1 MLILLQTLTFTFL
14 ILLTF
19 KNFGNMAILKKG
31 GTQIT
36 APQQNSAVFTS
47 MEYNS
52 PNRNAF
58 NLSKMTHGTL
68 RFGKLY
74 PVYSRMVMAGDSFKI
89 KPSHFIR
96 FASVISPI
104 LNKINISYSAF
115 YVPFR
120 LVWKFFPTFI
130 SGGYNNDG
138 VYTDEQGNYL
148 DKNDNLT
155 NTPFTPQLPTI
166 DLLQTD
172 GPGDSAEF
180 VFKPYDG
187 TLLDWLGYP
196 TFSDKTNLHAVLK
209 RLDNSPASVNF
220 RSSQIINVLP
230 LMCYHKVVKDWF
242 TNNNIKDTTLLDS
255 YIPANVSGL
264 QQPTKLG
271 ISITEVTQLAY
282 VNYGLD
288 YFTSAL
294 PYLQRGEPIMLNG
307 ANNDVTFDRS
317 KSNQNSLLF
326 AGTTTTPP
334 SGEKLTI
341 GNSNNAFAPLQT
353 ANSANLLLDNSSS
366 LSVQLGTTIQELRFA
381 NALQEWCE
389 KSLRV
394 GTRYID
400 FLKAFFGVVSSDR
413 SLQRS
418 EYLGSSVHDVTKM
431 DIDQTSGTE
440 FGLDEATPQGTT
452 TTKLIASDSAKTFD
466 CYCEEHGMIF
476 VMAYIT
482 PETIYKNRIRTEY
495 LYRDKEDFLFPEFAH
510 LSPQA
515 VQNQELF
522 VPRVASEVVNYNPT
536 GVFGYQDRYNELR
549 QDTNDVHGDFKGNL
563 SFFLQM
569 RNFTKMPALN
579 TDFLKADDVSTS
591 IFATDK
597 VKNSNGEQFPVDQI
611 WASFNFDVKAIRC
624 LPKIAIPQLV

>member
-1 MLILLQTLTFTFL
+1 
-14 ILLTF
+14 
-19 KNFGNMAILKKG
+19 MAILKKG

-58 NLSKMTHGTL
+58 NLSKMTHGTM

-155 NTPFTPQLPTI
+155 QSPFIPQLPTI
-166 DLLQTD
+166 DLLKTD
-172 GPGDSAEF
+172 GPGDTSEF

-187 TLLDWLGYP
+187 SLLDWLGYP
-196 TFSDKTNLHAVLK
+196 TFSDKTNLHSVLNK
-209 RLDNSPASVNF
+209 LANSPLLANF
-220 RSSQIINVLP
+220 KESQVINALP

-242 TNNNIKDTTLLDS
+242 TNNNIKDSTLLDS

-264 QQPTKLG
+264 QQPIHNGL
-271 ISITEVTQLAY
+271 SITEVTQLAY

-294 PYLQRGEPIMLNG
+294 PYLQRGDAIMLNG
-307 ANNDVTFDRS
+307 
-317 KSNQNSLLF
+317 
-326 AGTTTTPP
+326 
-334 SGEKLTI
+334 
-341 GNSNNAFAPLQT
+341 SNNQVSFDPNKADNSTLYSVQQSRPFAKSEPLRSND
-353 ANSANLLLDNSSS
+353 NSALESGNTGTLLALDNSNS

-400 FLKAFFGVVSSDR
+400 FLKAFFGVQSSDR

-431 DIDQTSGTE
+431 DIDQMSGTQ
-440 FGLDEATPQGTT
+440 FGLDESTPQGTT

-522 VPRVASEVVNYNPT
+522 VPRIASEVTNYDPT
-536 GVFGYQDRYNELR
+536 AVFGYQDRYNELR

-569 RNFTKMPALN
+569 RNFTQMPALN

-597 VKNSNGEQFPVDQI
+597 VKDSSGNQYAVEQI

>member
-1 MLILLQTLTFTFL
+1 
-14 ILLTF
+14 
-19 KNFGNMAILKKG
+19 MAILKKG
-31 GTQIT
+31 GTQLT
-36 APQQNSAVFTS
+36 APQKNSAVFTS
-47 MEYNS
+47 MEYNA

-58 NLSKMTHGTL
+58 NLSKQTHGTL

-74 PVYSRMVMAGDSFKI
+74 PVYSRMVFSGDSFKI
-89 KPSHFIR
+89 TPSHFIR

-104 LNKINISYSAF
+104 LNKISITYSAF

-138 VYTDEQGNYL
+138 IYTDAQGNYL

-155 NTPFTPQLPTI
+155 TTPFKPEIPTI
-166 DLLQTD
+166 DLLEQAQPTS
-172 GPGDSAEF
+172 PY
-180 VFKPYDG
+180 VFEPYDG
-187 TLLDWLGYP
+187 SLLDWLGYP
-196 TFSDKTNLHAVLK
+196 TFPNQTALK
-209 RLDNSPASVNF
+209 SIVDSNEVDASF
-220 RSSQIINVLP
+220 RSSQIVNALP

-242 TNNNIKDTTLLDS
+242 TNNNIKDESLLKS
-255 YIPANVSGL
+255 YIPSNVSGL
-264 QQPTKLG
+264 QHSLTGSGPSQFRD
-271 ISITEVTQLAY
+271 ISGVTQLAY

-294 PYLQRGEPIMLNG
+294 PYLQRGEPILLNG
-307 ANNDVTFDRS
+307 ANNQVTYDPQKMDTNTIYDVDRERPAS
-317 KSNQNSLLF
+317 QIDGLY
-326 AGTTTTPP
+326 T
-334 SGEKLTI
+334 
-341 GNSNNAFAPLQT
+341 
-353 ANSANLLLDNSSS
+353 SANGTLIGSAGLGNKTYSIDNSQS

-381 NALQEWCE
+381 NALQEWAE

-400 FLKAFFGVVSSDR
+400 FLKAFFGVKSSDR

-418 EYLGSSVHDVTKM
+418 EYLGSSVHDVTKF
-431 DIDQTSGTE
+431 DIDQTSGTD
-440 FGLDEATPQGTT
+440 FSLDEATPQGTT
-452 TTKLIASDSAKTFD
+452 TTKLIASDSSKSFD

-476 VMAYIT
+476 VMAYLT

-495 LYRDKEDFLFPEFAH
+495 LYKDKEDFLFPEFAH

-522 VPRVASEVVNYNPT
+522 VPRSESECKNYRPT
-536 GVFGYQDRYNELR
+536 NVFGYQDRYNELR

-569 RNFTKMPALN
+569 RNFTSMPALN
-579 TDFLKADDVSTS
+579 TQFLKADDVSTS
-591 IFATDK
+591 IFATNK
-597 VKNSNGEQFPVDQI
+597 VKDSQGFSHEVDQI
-611 WASFNFDVKAIRC
+611 WASFDFNVKAIRC

>member
-1 MLILLQTLTFTFL
+1 
-14 ILLTF
+14 
-19 KNFGNMAILKKG
+19 MAILKKG

-47 MEYNS
+47 MAYDS

-58 NLSKMTHGTL
+58 NLSKMTHGTM

-104 LNKINISYSAF
+104 LNKISISYSAF

-120 LVWKFFPTFI
+120 LVWKYWPTYI

-138 VYTDEQGNYL
+138 VYTDAQGNYL
-148 DKNDNLT
+148 DMSDQFT
-155 NTPFTPQLPTI
+155 TSPFKPLIPTI
-166 DLLQTD
+166 NVLEKKDNNFGFSPWD
-172 GPGDSAEF
+172 GS
-180 VFKPYDG
+180 
-187 TLLDWLGYP
+187 LLDWLGYP
-196 TFSDKTNLHAVLK
+196 TFANADTLKSILSSPNL
-209 RLDNSPASVNF
+209 PASF
-220 RSSQIINVLP
+220 SSSFEINALP
-230 LMCYHKVVKDWF
+230 LMCYHKVVQDWF
-242 TNNNIKDTTLLDS
+242 TNNNIKDESLVNS
-255 YIPANVSGL
+255 YISPNCSGHQAL
-264 QQPTKLG
+264 FNSKSKHSLSL
-271 ISITEVTQLAY
+271 ITQLAY

-288 YFTSAL
+288 YFTSSL
-294 PYLQRGEPIMLNG
+294 PYLQRGDAIMLNG
-307 ANNDVTFDRS
+307 SNNDVTFDSS
-317 KSNQNSLLF
+317 KSSEGSFLHFAHNNQLVPSESSLSVIQSQL
-326 AGTTTTPP
+326 
-334 SGEKLTI
+334 SGVDTSKMYQLD
-341 GNSNNAFAPLQT
+341 
-353 ANSANLLLDNSSS
+353 NSAN

-400 FLKAFFGVVSSDR
+400 FLKAFFGVNSSDR

-431 DIDQTSGTE
+431 DIDQTSSTD
-440 FGLDEATPQGTT
+440 FANDNSTPQGTS
-452 TTKLIASDSAKTFD
+452 TTKLIASDTSKTFD

-482 PETIYKNRIRTEY
+482 PETIYKNRFRTEY
-495 LYRDKEDFLFPEFAH
+495 LYKDKEDFLFPEFAH

-522 VPRVASEVVNYNPT
+522 VPRSADELTGYDPE

-569 RNFTKMPALN
+569 RNFSKMPALN
-579 TDFLKADDVSTS
+579 TSFLKADDVSTS
-591 IFATDK
+591 IFATNK
-597 VKNSNGEQFPVDQI
+597 VKDSAGTTFEVDQI
-611 WASFNFDVKAIRC
+611 WASFNFDIKAIRC

>member
-1 MLILLQTLTFTFL
+1 
-14 ILLTF
+14 
-19 KNFGNMAILKKG
+19 MAILKKG
-31 GTQIT
+31 GTQLT
-36 APQQNSAVFTS
+36 APQKNSAVFTS
-47 MEYNS
+47 MEYDA

-58 NLSKMTHGTL
+58 NLSKQTHGTL

-74 PVYSRMVMAGDSFKI
+74 PVYSRMVFSGDSFKI
-89 KPSHFIR
+89 TPSHFIR

-104 LNKINISYSAF
+104 LNKISITYSAF

-138 VYTDEQGNYL
+138 IYTDAQGNYL

-155 NTPFTPQLPTI
+155 TTPFKPEIPTI
-166 DLLQTD
+166 DLLEQAQPTS
-172 GPGDSAEF
+172 PY
-180 VFKPYDG
+180 VFEPYDG
-187 TLLDWLGYP
+187 SLLDWLGYP
-196 TFSDKTNLHAVLK
+196 TFPNQSALK
-209 RLDNSPASVNF
+209 SILDSNEIDSSF
-220 RSSQIINVLP
+220 RSSQIVNALP

-242 TNNNIKDTTLLDS
+242 TNNNIKDESLLKS
-255 YIPANVSGL
+255 YIPSNVSGL
-264 QQPTKLG
+264 QHSLSTSTGSTSQFRD
-271 ISITEVTQLAY
+271 ISGVTQLAY

-307 ANNDVTFDRS
+307 
-317 KSNQNSLLF
+317 
-326 AGTTTTPP
+326 
-334 SGEKLTI
+334 
-341 GNSNNAFAPLQT
+341 NSNEVKFDSSASSDGSFLHFAYNNTLVGQETGLSVNQGQLNGVDTFKPLQID
-353 ANSANLLLDNSSS
+353 NSAN

-381 NALQEWCE
+381 NALQEWAE

-400 FLKAFFGVVSSDR
+400 FLKAFFGVKSSDR

-418 EYLGSSVHDVTKM
+418 EYLGSSVHDVTKF
-431 DIDQTSGTE
+431 DIDQTSGTD

-452 TTKLIASDSAKTFD
+452 TTKLIASDSAKSFD

-476 VMAYIT
+476 VMAYVT

-495 LYRDKEDFLFPEFAH
+495 LYKDKEDFLFPEFAH

-522 VPRVASEVVNYNPT
+522 VPRDESECKNYRPT
-536 GVFGYQDRYNELR
+536 NVFGYQDRYNELR

-569 RNFTKMPALN
+569 RNFTSMPALN
-579 TDFLKADDVSTS
+579 TQFLKADDVSTS
-591 IFATDK
+591 IFATNK
-597 VKNSNGEQFPVDQI
+597 VKDSQGFSHEVDQI
-611 WASFNFDVKAIRC
+611 WASFDFNVKAIRC

>member
-1 MLILLQTLTFTFL
+1 
-14 ILLTF
+14 
-19 KNFGNMAILKKG
+19 MAILKKG

-47 MEYNS
+47 MEYGS

-58 NLSKMTHGTL
+58 NLSKMTHGTM

-148 DKNDNLT
+148 DRNDNLT
-155 NTPFTPQLPTI
+155 NSPFTPTIPTI
-166 DLLQTD
+166 DLLSTD
-172 GPGDSAEF
+172 GVGDSAEF

-187 TLLDWLGYP
+187 SLLDWLGYP
-196 TFSDKTNLHAVLK
+196 TFKDKSDLQAILHK
-209 RLDNSPASVNF
+209 LDKSPLLEKFRASQV
-220 RSSQIINVLP
+220 INALP

-255 YIPANVSGL
+255 YIPANVSGM
-264 QQPTKLG
+264 QNPNKLG
-271 ISITEVTQLAY
+271 FSITEVTQLAY

-307 ANNDVTFDRS
+307 DNNQVSYVPDKVLGRYDGTYLRDANGDPFHKTTNTP
-317 KSNQNSLLF
+317 NNSWLSEGDGSPYLGGLVF
-326 AGTTTTPP
+326 RNKDNTTDAV
-334 SGEKLTI
+334 GI
-341 GNSNNAFAPLQT
+341 DNT
-353 ANSANLLLDNSSS
+353 AN

-400 FLKAFFGVVSSDR
+400 FLKAFFGVKSSDR

-440 FGLDEATPQGTT
+440 FGIEEATPQGTT

-476 VMAYIT
+476 VFAYIT

-522 VPRVASEVVNYNPT
+522 VPRVASEVVNYDPSA
-536 GVFGYQDRYNELR
+536 VFGYQDRYNELR

-569 RNFTKMPALN
+569 RNFTQMPALN

-591 IFATDK
+591 IFATNK
-597 VKNSNGEQFPVDQI
+597 VKDSQGNQYFVDQI

>member
-1 MLILLQTLTFTFL
+1 
-14 ILLTF
+14 
-19 KNFGNMAILKKG
+19 MAILKKG
-31 GTQIT
+31 GTQLT
-36 APQQNSAVFTS
+36 APQKNSAVFTS
-47 MEYNS
+47 MEYDA

-58 NLSKMTHGTL
+58 NLSKQTHGTL

-74 PVYSRMVMAGDSFKI
+74 PVYSRMVFSGDSFKI

-104 LNKINISYSAF
+104 LNKISITYSAF

-138 VYTDEQGNYL
+138 IYTDAQGNYL

-155 NTPFTPQLPTI
+155 TTPFKPEIPTI
-166 DLLQTD
+166 DLLEQDQPTS
-172 GPGDSAEF
+172 PY
-180 VFKPYDG
+180 VFEPYDG
-187 TLLDWLGYP
+187 SLLDWLGYP
-196 TFSDKTNLHAVLK
+196 TFPNQTALK
-209 RLDNSPASVNF
+209 SIVDSGEIDASF
-220 RSSQIINVLP
+220 RSSQIVNALP

-242 TNNNIKDTTLLDS
+242 TNNNIKDESLLKS
-255 YIPANVSGL
+255 YIPSNVSGL
-264 QQPTKLG
+264 QHSFTSPDGSHSKYRD
-271 ISITEVTQLAY
+271 ISGVTQLAY

-307 ANNDVTFDRS
+307 SNNEVTFDPN
-317 KSNQNSLLF
+317 KADNSLLYNVNSAGPF
-326 AGTTTTPP
+326 AKSEPLR
-334 SGEKLTI
+334 S
-341 GNSNNAFAPLQT
+341 SNNGVLESGNT
-353 ANSANLLLDNSSS
+353 GTLLALDNSNS

-381 NALQEWCE
+381 NALQEWSE

-400 FLKAFFGVVSSDR
+400 FLKAFFGVKSSDR

-418 EYLGSSVHDVTKM
+418 EYLGSSVHDVSKF

-440 FGLDEATPQGTT
+440 FGIDEATPQGTT
-452 TTKLIASDSAKTFD
+452 TTKLIASASSKSFD

-476 VMAYIT
+476 VMAYVT

-495 LYRDKEDFLFPEFAH
+495 LYKDKEDFLFPEFAH

-522 VPRVASEVVNYNPT
+522 VPRDKSECKNYRPT
-536 GVFGYQDRYNELR
+536 NVFGYQDRYNELR

-569 RNFTKMPALN
+569 RNFTSMPALN
-579 TDFLKADDVSTS
+579 TQFLKADDVSTS
-591 IFATDK
+591 IFATNK
-597 VKNSNGEQFPVDQI
+597 VKDSQGFSHEVDQI
-611 WASFNFDVKAIRC
+611 WASFDFDVKAIRC

>member
-1 MLILLQTLTFTFL
+1 
-14 ILLTF
+14 
-19 KNFGNMAILKKG
+19 MAILKKG

-47 MEYNS
+47 MEYDS

-58 NLSKMTHGTL
+58 NLSKMTHGTM

-148 DKNDNLT
+148 DRNDNLT
-155 NTPFTPQLPTI
+155 NSPFTPTLPTI
-166 DLLQTD
+166 DLLSTD
-172 GPGDSAEF
+172 GAGDSAEF

-187 TLLDWLGYP
+187 SLLDWLGYP
-196 TFSDKTNLHAVLK
+196 TFSDKSNLHAILH
-209 RLDNSPASVNF
+209 RLDNSPLKANF
-220 RSSQIINVLP
+220 RASQVINALP

-264 QQPTKLG
+264 QTPNKVG
-271 ISITEVTQLAY
+271 FSITEVTQLAY

-307 ANNDVTFDRS
+307 ANNEVTFNRDNTLASQIR
-317 KSNQNSLLF
+317 
-326 AGTTTTPP
+326 
-334 SGEKLTI
+334 
-341 GNSNNAFAPLQT
+341 T
-353 ANSANLLLDNSSS
+353 ANNGNLHPQAESLSNKLGDLVGTNSQVALQIDNTKS

-400 FLKAFFGVVSSDR
+400 FLKAFFGVKSSDR

-440 FGLDEATPQGTT
+440 FGIEEATPQGTT

-522 VPRVASEVVNYNPT
+522 VPRVASEVVNYDPSA
-536 GVFGYQDRYNELR
+536 VFGYQDRYNELR

-569 RNFTKMPALN
+569 RNFSKMPALN

-591 IFATDK
+591 IFATNK
-597 VKNSNGEQFPVDQI
+597 VKDSQGTLYEVDQI

>member
-1 MLILLQTLTFTFL
+1 
-14 ILLTF
+14 
-19 KNFGNMAILKKG
+19 MAILKKG

-58 NLSKMTHGTL
+58 NLSKMTHGTM

-148 DKNDNLT
+148 DRNDNLT
-155 NTPFTPQLPTI
+155 NSPFTPTIPTI
-166 DLLQTD
+166 DLLSTD
-172 GPGDSAEF
+172 GSGDTSEF
-180 VFKPYDG
+180 SFKPYDG
-187 TLLDWLGYP
+187 SLLDWLGYP
-196 TFSDKTNLHAVLK
+196 TFKDKSDLHAVLS
-209 RLDNSPASVNF
+209 RLKNSPLLANF
-220 RSSQIINVLP
+220 RASQVINALP

-264 QQPTKLG
+264 QHPNKVG
-271 ISITEVTQLAY
+271 FSITEVTQLAY

-307 ANNDVTFDRS
+307 ANNEVTFVDDSPLASQIRS
-317 KSNQNSLLF
+317 VDNGGLHPQAENL
-326 AGTTTTPP
+326 AN
-334 SGEKLTI
+334 KLGDLVGSSSQTK
-341 GNSNNAFAPLQT
+341 LQI
-353 ANSANLLLDNSSS
+353 DNTNS
-366 LSVQLGTTIQELRFA
+366 LSVQLGTTLQELRFA

-400 FLKAFFGVVSSDR
+400 FLNAFFGVQSSDR

-440 FGLDEATPQGTT
+440 FGIDEATPQGTT

-522 VPRVASEVVNYNPT
+522 VPRTAPEVVNYDPT
-536 GVFGYQDRYNELR
+536 AVFGYQDRYNELR

-591 IFATDK
+591 IFATNK
-597 VKNSNGEQFPVDQI
+597 VKDSNGNQFEVDQI

>member
-1 MLILLQTLTFTFL
+1 
-14 ILLTF
+14 
-19 KNFGNMAILKKG
+19 MAILKKG

-58 NLSKMTHGTL
+58 NLSKMTHGTM

-155 NTPFTPQLPTI
+155 STPFTPKLPTI
-166 DLLQTD
+166 DLLERQTD
-172 GPGDSAEF
+172 TSPF
-180 VFKPYDG
+180 VFQPYDG
-187 TLLDWLGYP
+187 SLLDWLGYP
-196 TFSDKTNLHAVLK
+196 TFQDKSALDAILHKLA
-209 RLDNSPASVNF
+209 NSPLLSRFRASQV
-220 RSSQIINVLP
+220 INALP

-255 YIPANVSGL
+255 YIPSNVSGL
-264 QQPTKLG
+264 QHTTDLTTNDHDISG
-271 ISITEVTQLAY
+271 ITQLAY

-307 ANNDVTFDRS
+307 ANNEVTFDSDSSLATQIRS
-317 KSNQNSLLF
+317 AQ
-326 AGTTTTPP
+326 
-334 SGEKLTI
+334 SGGLHPQTENLANNLGDLVGSSSSTKLQI
-341 GNSNNAFAPLQT
+341 
-353 ANSANLLLDNSSS
+353 DNTNS
-366 LSVQLGTTIQELRFA
+366 LSVQLGTTLQELRFA

-400 FLKAFFGVVSSDR
+400 FLKAFFGVKSSDR

-482 PETIYKNRIRTEY
+482 PETIYKNRIRTEF

-522 VPRVASEVVNYNPT
+522 VPRNASEVVNYDPSA
-536 GVFGYQDRYNELR
+536 VFGYQDRYNELR

-591 IFATDK
+591 IFATNK
-597 VKNSNGEQFPVDQI
+597 VKDSQGQQYEVDQI

>member
-1 MLILLQTLTFTFL
+1 
-14 ILLTF
+14 
-19 KNFGNMAILKKG
+19 MAILKKG

-58 NLSKMTHGTL
+58 NLSKMTHGTM

-104 LNKINISYSAF
+104 LNKISVSYSAF

-138 VYTDEQGNYL
+138 VYTDAQGNYL
-148 DKNDNLT
+148 NKNDDLT
-155 NTPFTPQLPTI
+155 TTPFKPEIPTI
-166 DLLQTD
+166 DLLEQAQPTS
-172 GPGDSAEF
+172 PF
-180 VFKPYDG
+180 VFEPYDG
-187 TLLDWLGYP
+187 SLLDWLGYP
-196 TFSDKTNLHAVLK
+196 TFPNQTALK
-209 RLDNSPASVNF
+209 SILDSGQLPVSF
-220 RSSQIINVLP
+220 RASQIVNALP

-242 TNNNIKDTTLLDS
+242 TNNNIKDESLLKS
-255 YIPANVSGL
+255 YIPSNVSGL
-264 QQPTKLG
+264 QHSSTSSPGSPSQLRD
-271 ISITEVTQLAY
+271 ISGVTQLAY

-307 ANNDVTFDRS
+307 NKNEVSFDSTNGVPSHIYNVDTGNPNS
-317 KSNQNSLLF
+317 KESYLW
-326 AGTTTTPP
+326 AH
-334 SGEKLTI
+334 
-341 GNSNNAFAPLQT
+341 GNSSVVLSDGKVPVT
-353 ANSANLLLDNSSS
+353 IDNSQN

-381 NALQEWCE
+381 NALQEWAE

-400 FLKAFFGVVSSDR
+400 FLKAFFGVKSSDR

-431 DIDQTSGTE
+431 DIDQMSGTQ
-440 FGLDEATPQGTT
+440 FGLDESTPQGTT

-495 LYRDKEDFLFPEFAH
+495 LYKDKEDFLFPEFAH

-522 VPRVASEVVNYNPT
+522 VPRDASEVVNYDPT
-536 GVFGYQDRYNELR
+536 AVFGYQDRYNELR

-569 RNFTKMPALN
+569 RNFTQMPALN

-597 VKNSNGEQFPVDQI
+597 VKDSEGNQYAVDQI

>member
-1 MLILLQTLTFTFL
+1 
-14 ILLTF
+14 
-19 KNFGNMAILKKG
+19 MAILKKG

-58 NLSKMTHGTL
+58 NLSKMTHGSM

-74 PVYSRMVMAGDSFKI
+74 PVYSRMVMPGDSFKI

-104 LNKINISYSAF
+104 LNKISISYSAF

-138 VYTDEQGNYL
+138 VYTDAQGNYL

-155 NTPFTPQLPTI
+155 TTPFKPEIPSI
-166 DLLQTD
+166 YLLEHLTD
-172 GPGDSAEF
+172 DNTHFPFA
-180 VFKPYDG
+180 PYDG
-187 TLLDWLGYP
+187 SLLDWLGYP
-196 TFSDKTNLHAVLK
+196 TFPNEQELNNLLTNGSYSNAF
-209 RLDNSPASVNF
+209 LDSLEVNA
-220 RSSQIINVLP
+220 LP

-242 TNNNIKDTTLLDS
+242 TNNNIKDESLLRA
-255 YIPANVSGL
+255 YINPNASGL
-264 QQPTKLG
+264 QHTTLNTATDHN
-271 ISITEVTQLAY
+271 ISDITQLAY

-307 ANNDVTFDRS
+307 ANNEVTFNHDNKLASHLIRVDNGNLHPQTES
-317 KSNQNSLLF
+317 LSN
-326 AGTTTTPP
+326 
-334 SGEKLTI
+334 KLGDLI
-341 GNSNNAFAPLQT
+341 GSTSETQLQ
-353 ANSANLLLDNSSS
+353 LDNTKS

-381 NALQEWCE
+381 TALQEWCE

-400 FLKAFFGVVSSDR
+400 FLKAFFGVQSSDR

-418 EYLGSSVHDVTKM
+418 EYLGSTVHDVTKM

-440 FGLDEATPQGTT
+440 FGIDEATPQGTT
-452 TTKLIASDSAKTFD
+452 TTKLIASDTSKTFE

-482 PETIYKNRIRTEY
+482 PETIYKNRMRTEY

-515 VQNQELF
+515 VLNQELF
-522 VPRVASEVVNYNPT
+522 FPRSATELSGYNPNS
-536 GVFGYQDRYNELR
+536 VFGYQDRYNELR

-569 RNFTKMPALN
+569 RDFTKMPALN
-579 TDFLKADDVSTS
+579 TSFLKADDVSTS
-591 IFATDK
+591 IFATNK
-597 VKNSNGEQFPVDQI
+597 VKDSQGIQYEVDQI

>member
-1 MLILLQTLTFTFL
+1 
-14 ILLTF
+14 
-19 KNFGNMAILKKG
+19 MAILKKG

-36 APQQNSAVFTS
+36 APQRNSAVFTS
-47 MEYNS
+47 MEYNT

-58 NLSKMTHGTL
+58 NLSKMTHGSM

-74 PVYSRMVMAGDSFKI
+74 PVYSRMVMPGDSFKI

-104 LNKINISYSAF
+104 LNKISVSYSAF

-120 LVWKFFPTFI
+120 LVWKFWPTYI

-138 VYTDEQGNYL
+138 VYTDPQGNYL
-148 DKNDNLT
+148 DRNDNLT
-155 NTPFTPQLPTI
+155 TTPFKPELPTI
-166 DLLQTD
+166 DLLDNESTD
-172 GPGDSAEF
+172 TPF
-180 VFKPYDG
+180 PYNPYDG
-187 TLLDWLGYP
+187 SLLDWLGYP
-196 TFSDKTNLHAVLK
+196 TFSDITTLRQVISNT
-209 RLDNSPASVNF
+209 D
-220 RSSQIINVLP
+220 SSFNKSMIINALP

-242 TNNNIKDTTLLDS
+242 TNNNIKDASLINS
-255 YIPANVSGL
+255 YINPNVSGL
-264 QQPTKLG
+264 QRTTALTSQDHDISG
-271 ISITEVTQLAY
+271 ITQLAY

-307 ANNDVTFDRS
+307 TNNEVTFDVN
-317 KSNQNSLLF
+317 KIDTNKVYNVDTSNLATKVDGLNVG
-326 AGTTTTPP
+326 ANGTIIGSADLGNTPYA
-334 SGEKLTI
+334 I
-341 GNSNNAFAPLQT
+341 
-353 ANSANLLLDNSSS
+353 DNSHS

-400 FLKAFFGVVSSDR
+400 FLKAFFGVESSDR

-440 FGLDEATPQGTT
+440 FGIDEATPQGTT
-452 TTKLIASDSAKTFD
+452 TTKLIASDSGKTFD

-515 VQNQELF
+515 VLSQELF
-522 VPRVASEVVNYNPT
+522 VPRTESEATNYNPYQ
-536 GVFGYQDRYNELR
+536 VFGYQDRYNELR

-569 RNFTKMPALN
+569 RDFTQMPALN
-579 TDFLKADDVSTS
+579 TSFLKADDVSTS
-591 IFATDK
+591 IFATNK
-597 VKNSNGEQFPVDQI
+597 VKDSQGRQFEVDQI

>member
-1 MLILLQTLTFTFL
+1 
-14 ILLTF
+14 
-19 KNFGNMAILKKG
+19 MAILKKG
-31 GTQIT
+31 GTQLT
-36 APQQNSAVFTS
+36 APQKNSAVFTS
-47 MEYNS
+47 MEYDA

-58 NLSKMTHGTL
+58 NLSKQTHGTL

-74 PVYSRMVMAGDSFKI
+74 PVYSRMVFSGDSFKI
-89 KPSHFIR
+89 TPSHFIR

-104 LNKINISYSAF
+104 LNKISITYSAF

-138 VYTDEQGNYL
+138 IYTDAQGNYL

-155 NTPFTPQLPTI
+155 TTPFKPEIPTI
-166 DLLQTD
+166 DLLEQAQPTS
-172 GPGDSAEF
+172 PY
-180 VFKPYDG
+180 VFEPYDG
-187 TLLDWLGYP
+187 SLLDWLGYP
-196 TFSDKTNLHAVLK
+196 TFPNQTALK
-209 RLDNSPASVNF
+209 SIVDSSEVDSSF
-220 RSSQIINVLP
+220 RSSQIVNALP

-242 TNNNIKDTTLLDS
+242 TNNNIKDESLLKS
-255 YIPANVSGL
+255 YIPSNVSGL
-264 QQPTKLG
+264 QHSLSAGGSSQFRD
-271 ISITEVTQLAY
+271 ISGVTQLAY

-294 PYLQRGEPIMLNG
+294 PYLQRGEPILLNG
-307 ANNDVTFDRS
+307 ANNEVAFDSS
-317 KSNQNSLLF
+317 KSSDGSFLHYAYNNSL
-326 AGTTTTPP
+326 AGQEVGL
-334 SGEKLTI
+334 SVNQGQLT
-341 GNSNNAFAPLQT
+341 GVDTSKTLQID
-353 ANSANLLLDNSSS
+353 NSAN

-381 NALQEWCE
+381 NALQEWAE

-400 FLKAFFGVVSSDR
+400 FLKAFFGVKSSDR

-418 EYLGSSVHDVTKM
+418 EYLGSSVHDVTKF
-431 DIDQTSGTE
+431 DIDQTSGTD

-452 TTKLIASDSAKTFD
+452 TTKLIASDSSKSFD

-476 VMAYIT
+476 VMAYLT

-495 LYRDKEDFLFPEFAH
+495 LYKDKEDFLFPEFAH

-522 VPRVASEVVNYNPT
+522 VPRSESECKNYRPT
-536 GVFGYQDRYNELR
+536 NVFGYQDRYNELR

-569 RNFTKMPALN
+569 RNFTSMPALN
-579 TDFLKADDVSTS
+579 TQFLKADDVSTS
-591 IFATDK
+591 IFATNK
-597 VKNSNGEQFPVDQI
+597 VKDSQGFSHEVDQI
-611 WASFNFDVKAIRC
+611 WASFDFNVKAIRC

>member
-1 MLILLQTLTFTFL
+1 
-14 ILLTF
+14 
-19 KNFGNMAILKKG
+19 MAILKKG
-31 GTQIT
+31 GTQLT
-36 APQQNSAVFTS
+36 APQKNSAVFTS
-47 MEYNS
+47 MEYDA

-58 NLSKMTHGTL
+58 NLSKQTHGTL

-74 PVYSRMVMAGDSFKI
+74 PVYSRMVFSGDSFKI
-89 KPSHFIR
+89 TPSHFIR

-104 LNKINISYSAF
+104 LNKISITYSAF

-138 VYTDEQGNYL
+138 IYTDAQGNYL

-155 NTPFTPQLPTI
+155 TTPFKPEIPTI
-166 DLLQTD
+166 DLLEQSQPTS
-172 GPGDSAEF
+172 PY
-180 VFKPYDG
+180 VFQPYDG
-187 TLLDWLGYP
+187 SLLDWLGYP
-196 TFSDKTNLHAVLK
+196 TFPNQTALK
-209 RLDNSPASVNF
+209 SIVDSGEIDASF
-220 RSSQIINVLP
+220 RSSQIVNALP

-242 TNNNIKDTTLLDS
+242 TNNNIKDESLLKS
-255 YIPANVSGL
+255 YIPSNVSGL
-264 QQPTKLG
+264 QHSSTSSPGSPSQFRD
-271 ISITEVTQLAY
+271 ISGVTQLAY

-294 PYLQRGEPIMLNG
+294 PYLQRGEPILLNG
-307 ANNDVTFDRS
+307 KNNDVQFDSS
-317 KSNQNSLLF
+317 KSSDGSFVHFAYNNQLVPLETGVSVQQSQL
-326 AGTTTTPP
+326 
-334 SGEKLTI
+334 SGIDTSKT
-341 GNSNNAFAPLQT
+341 LQID
-353 ANSANLLLDNSSS
+353 NSAN

-381 NALQEWCE
+381 NALQEWAE

-400 FLKAFFGVVSSDR
+400 FLKAFFGVKSSDR

-418 EYLGSSVHDVTKM
+418 EYLGSSVHDVTKF
-431 DIDQTSGTE
+431 DIDQTSGTD

-452 TTKLIASDSAKTFD
+452 TTKLIASDSAKSFD

-476 VMAYIT
+476 VMAYVT

-495 LYRDKEDFLFPEFAH
+495 LYKDKEDFLFPEFAH

-522 VPRVASEVVNYNPT
+522 VPRDESECKNYRPT
-536 GVFGYQDRYNELR
+536 NVFGYQDRYNELR

-569 RNFTKMPALN
+569 RNFTSMPALN
-579 TDFLKADDVSTS
+579 TQFLKADDVSTS
-591 IFATDK
+591 IFATNK
-597 VKNSNGEQFPVDQI
+597 VKDSQGFSHEVDQI
-611 WASFNFDVKAIRC
+611 WASFDFNVKAIRC

>member
-1 MLILLQTLTFTFL
+1 
-14 ILLTF
+14 
-19 KNFGNMAILKKG
+19 MAILKKG

-58 NLSKMTHGTL
+58 NLSKMTHGTM

-148 DKNDNLT
+148 DRNDNLS
-155 NTPFTPQLPTI
+155 NSPFTPTLPTI

-172 GPGDSAEF
+172 GVGDTAEF
-180 VFKPYDG
+180 VYKPYDG
-187 TLLDWLGYP
+187 SLLDWLGYP
-196 TFSDKTNLHAVLK
+196 TFKDKSDLHAILHK
-209 RLDNSPASVNF
+209 LDKSPLLANFKASQV
-220 RSSQIINVLP
+220 INALP

-264 QQPTKLG
+264 QQPNKFG
-271 ISITEVTQLAY
+271 FSISEVTQLAY

-307 ANNDVTFDRS
+307 VNNEVTFDVNKIDTNKVYNVDTENLATKVDGLYVGGNGTIIGS
-317 KSNQNSLLF
+317 
-326 AGTTTTPP
+326 AG
-334 SGEKLTI
+334 L
-341 GNSNNAFAPLQT
+341 GNIPYAI
-353 ANSANLLLDNSSS
+353 DNSQS

-400 FLKAFFGVVSSDR
+400 FLKAFFGVKSSDR

-431 DIDQTSGTE
+431 DIDQTSGTD
-440 FGLDEATPQGTT
+440 FGMDEATPQGTT

-522 VPRVASEVVNYNPT
+522 VPRVASEVVNYDPT
-536 GVFGYQDRYNELR
+536 AVFGYQDRYNELR

-569 RNFTKMPALN
+569 RNFTQMPALN

-597 VKNSNGEQFPVDQI
+597 VKDSQGNQYSVDQI

>member
-1 MLILLQTLTFTFL
+1 
-14 ILLTF
+14 
-19 KNFGNMAILKKG
+19 MAILKKG

-47 MEYNS
+47 MEFNS
-52 PNRNAF
+52 PTRNAF
-58 NLSKMTHGTL
+58 NLSKMTHGTM

-148 DKNDNLT
+148 DRNDNLT
-155 NTPFTPQLPTI
+155 SSPFTPILPTI

-172 GPGDSAEF
+172 GVGDKAEY

-187 TLLDWLGYP
+187 SLLDWLGYP
-196 TFSDKTNLHAVLK
+196 TFKNKSDLQAILHK
-209 RLDNSPASVNF
+209 LDKSPLLEKFRASQV
-220 RSSQIINVLP
+220 INALP

-264 QQPTKLG
+264 QNPNKFG
-271 ISITEVTQLAY
+271 FSITEVTQLAF

-307 ANNDVTFDRS
+307 DNNQVSYVPDKFLGRYDG
-317 KSNQNSLLF
+317 SLLRDEKGDF
-326 AGTTTTPP
+326 VQKAGNTPNN
-334 SGEKLTI
+334 SWLSSSKD
-341 GNSNNAFAPLQT
+341 GNTPYAGGIVYRNQDSTNIAVGIDNT
-353 ANSANLLLDNSSS
+353 ANLA
-366 LSVQLGTTIQELRFA
+366 VQLGTTIQELRFA

-400 FLKAFFGVVSSDR
+400 FLKAFFGVKSSDR

-466 CYCEEHGMIF
+466 CYCEEHGMVF
-476 VMAYIT
+476 VLAYIT

-495 LYRDKEDFLFPEFAH
+495 LYKDKEDFLFPEFAH

-522 VPRVASEVVNYNPT
+522 VPRIASEVVNYDPSA
-536 GVFGYQDRYNELR
+536 VFGYQDRYNELR

-569 RNFTKMPALN
+569 RNFSQMPALN

-591 IFATDK
+591 IFATNK
-597 VKNSNGEQFPVDQI
+597 VKDSQGQQYEVDQI

>member
-1 MLILLQTLTFTFL
+1 
-14 ILLTF
+14 
-19 KNFGNMAILKKG
+19 MAILKKG
-31 GTQIT
+31 GTQLT
-36 APQQNSAVFTS
+36 APQKNSAVFTS
-47 MEYNS
+47 MEYDA
-52 PNRNAF
+52 PTRNAF
-58 NLSKMTHGTL
+58 NLSKQTHGTL

-74 PVYSRMVMAGDSFKI
+74 PVYSRMVFSGDSFKI
-89 KPSHFIR
+89 IPSHFIR

-104 LNKINISYSAF
+104 LNKISITYSAF

-138 VYTDEQGNYL
+138 IYTDAQGNYL

-155 NTPFTPQLPTI
+155 TTPFKPEIPTI
-166 DLLQTD
+166 DLLEQAQPTS
-172 GPGDSAEF
+172 PY
-180 VFKPYDG
+180 VFEPYDG
-187 TLLDWLGYP
+187 SLLDWLGYP
-196 TFSDKTNLHAVLK
+196 TFPNQTALK
-209 RLDNSPASVNF
+209 SIVDSSEVDSSF
-220 RSSQIINVLP
+220 RSSQIVNALP

-242 TNNNIKDTTLLDS
+242 TNNNIKDESLLKS
-255 YIPANVSGL
+255 YIPSNVSGL
-264 QQPTKLG
+264 QHSLSAGGSSQFRD
-271 ISITEVTQLAY
+271 ISGVTQLAY

-294 PYLQRGEPIMLNG
+294 PYLQRGEPILLNG
-307 ANNDVTFDRS
+307 ANNEVAFDSS
-317 KSNQNSLLF
+317 KSSDGSFLHYAYNNSL
-326 AGTTTTPP
+326 AGQEV
-334 SGEKLTI
+334 SLSVNQGQLT
-341 GNSNNAFAPLQT
+341 GADTFKSLQI
-353 ANSANLLLDNSSS
+353 DNSPN

-381 NALQEWCE
+381 NALQEWAE

-400 FLKAFFGVVSSDR
+400 FLKAFFGVKSSDR

-418 EYLGSSVHDVTKM
+418 EYLGSSVHDVTKF
-431 DIDQTSGTE
+431 DIDQTSGTD
-440 FGLDEATPQGTT
+440 FSLDEATPQGTT
-452 TTKLIASDSAKTFD
+452 TTKLIASDSSKSFD

-476 VMAYIT
+476 VMAYLT

-495 LYRDKEDFLFPEFAH
+495 LYKDKEDFLFPEFAH

-522 VPRVASEVVNYNPT
+522 VPRSESECKNYRPT
-536 GVFGYQDRYNELR
+536 NVFGYQDRYNELR

-569 RNFTKMPALN
+569 RNFTSMPALN
-579 TDFLKADDVSTS
+579 TQFLKADDVSTS
-591 IFATDK
+591 IFATNK
-597 VKNSNGEQFPVDQI
+597 VKDSQGFSHEVDQI
-611 WASFNFDVKAIRC
+611 WASFDFNVKAIRC